1 MIHTCQSLH
10 VQDRK
15 ERICIHL
22 ENCKKLQKKGGWE
35 GSEDCSF
42 RKLCYSIFSN
52 AVQGYSKKVGMNVNL
67 YDADYN
73 QIDAQLLDRNS
84 EVLKFEPDNI
94 ILWLGTEK
102 IYEEFLDINLEE
114 RNGFA
119 DMYIQKILHYWEL
132 IEKNSHARII
142 QLNFCEIDDKVM
154 GNYSCKVES
163 TFIYQIRKLNFCFRK
178 K

>member
-1 MIHTCQSLH
+1 MYTF
-10 VQDRK
+10 R
-15 ERICIHL
+15 E
-22 ENCKKLQKKGGWE
+22 LQKAAKKKVDGKEVRIAVLGN
-35 GSEDCSF
+35 CATQF
-42 RKLCYSIFSN
+42 FSN

-142 QLNFCEIDDKVM
+142 
-154 GNYSCKVES
+154 
-163 TFIYQIRKLNFCFRK
+163 
-178 K
+178 